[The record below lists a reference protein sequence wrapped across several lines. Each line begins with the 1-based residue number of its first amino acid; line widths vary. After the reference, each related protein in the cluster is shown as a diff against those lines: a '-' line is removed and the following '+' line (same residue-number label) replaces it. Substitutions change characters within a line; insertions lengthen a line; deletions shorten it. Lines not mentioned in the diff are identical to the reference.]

1 MGPER
6 LGELAAQ
13 HQIVLHE
20 LSPQRAS
27 LEEAF
32 MRMTADSVEYHAH
45 APGAPVPAG
54 MAADHPSRP
63 ADAPGWGAGL
73 RGDPQGR

>member
-1 MGPER
+1 
-6 LGELAAQ
+6 
-13 HQIVLHE
+13 
-20 LSPQRAS
+20 
-27 LEEAF
+27 

-63 ADAPGWGAGL
+63 ADAPGWGAGHEATPK
-73 RGDPQGR
+73 GGE